1 MKPRRFLIAAWL
13 FLVTLAGPLPAADTA
28 APSDPQQRLDEL
40 WPGLTAEDQAAR
52 RVPEQQ
58 WQEFCFPLSLPGR
71 EADRTAACRV
81 MAEKLVPGTPA
92 PARIWLLKQLQ
103 LIGGAECVAAVA
115 AQLDDADPLVC
126 DAARRALAEIP
137 VPEAGAK
144 LRERLQSTPDAVKK
158 AALIAA
164 LGDRAEEASVPVLGD
179 RLSDTD
185 SQVAEA
191 AAKALGRIGT
201 PAAATRLANARRQA
215 AGPLRLQIGD
225 ACLRCAD
232 RLLAA
237 GQTAEA
243 AAIYR
248 ELNVPGEPARL
259 AALKGVLRTAGDQ
272 AGAVVLAVLADDD
285 PAIHRVAVQHVHE
298 LSGNAIRDLAIGW
311 TKLPAEGQVRLLGA
325 LGTGGDPAGLPAVL
339 AAVASDDA
347 DVRIAAI
354 RALGGV
360 GNAASLPQLI
370 KIMQTGGDAGQ
381 AARGSIEAVWAEGAD
396 EALVDAMKRTED
408 PGQRA
413 VLIEILERRRAVAAV
428 SALLQEI
435 LHDDANV
442 RRRAMSALG
451 QLAGAEDVAGM
462 LKGLIRSSEG
472 GERDETEKAIAAVCA
487 RIPDDAQQVDV
498 VVAVYQRSPDEQR
511 AIILPV
517 LGRIGSA
524 RALQTVR
531 AAIASSDPREQDSGV
546 RAICNWP
553 DSAVSEDLL
562 KLAESAADDANRIRA
577 LRALARVAVLPSD
590 RSEESKLQLLEHGMR
605 LAARDEERNLIL
617 DRAREARTV
626 ESARFAARFLDN
638 PALAERASRT
648 IVEVAHRREIR
659 EPNQQEFNQLLERVA
674 RTTKDAG
681 LADRAKTYISP

>member
-13 FLVTLAGPLPAADTA
+13 FLVTLAGSLPAADTA
-28 APSDPQQRLDEL
+28 APYDPQQRLDEL

-58 WQEFCFPLSLPGR
+58 WQEFCFPLSQSGR

-81 MAEKLVPGTPA
+81 MAEKLVPSTPA

-115 AQLDDADPLVC
+115 AQLDDADPLVF

-144 LRERLQSTPDAVKK
+144 LRERMQNAPDAAKK

-179 RLSDTD
+179 RLSDAD
-185 SQVAEA
+185 AQVAEA

-215 AGPLRLQIGD
+215 AGTLRLQIGD

-259 AALKGVLRTAGDQ
+259 AALKGVLQTAGDR
-272 AGAVVLAVLADDD
+272 AAAIVLDVLAEDD
-285 PAIHRVAVQHVHE
+285 PAAHRVAVQHVHE

-339 AAVASDDA
+339 AAVDSDNA

-360 GNAASLPQLI
+360 GNAASLPRLI
-370 KIMQTGGDAGQ
+370 EIMQTGGDAGQ

-396 EALVDAMKRTED
+396 EALVNAMKRTED

-451 QLAGAEDVAGM
+451 QLAGADDVAGM
-462 LKGLIRSSEG
+462 LTGLIRSSEG
-472 GERDETEKAIAAVCA
+472 GERDEAEKAIAAVCA

-531 AAIASSDPREQDSGV
+531 AAITSSDPREHDSGV

-553 DSAVSEDLL
+553 DSAVAEDLL
-562 KLAESAADDANRIRA
+562 KLAESTADGANRIRA

-590 RSEESKLQLLEHGMR
+590 RSEASKLQLLEHGMR

-626 ESARFAARFLDN
+626 ESARFAARFLDH

-659 EPNQQEFNQLLERVA
+659 EPNQHRGSRCF
-674 RTTKDAG
+674 
-681 LADRAKTYISP
+681 